1 MDNKT
6 SAKRLNS
13 LLEQAE
19 CVMEK
24 GEIRIAGTDWILMS
38 GATFRDLIGGT
49 ERILGSASM
58 ALWYEAGK
66 HAGCAFS
73 EGLVRLGVEF
83 EELPAALEEFFTKG
97 GWGKIQVEVDFTKKE
112 ALVTIKNSA
121 TARGVEAKEPVCH
134 SIRGFIAG
142 VSDVMLHCSTECLE
156 TKCIA
161 KGDPYCEFRVKRK

>member
-1 MDNKT
+1 MSNKT
-6 SAKRLNS
+6 SAKKLNS

-19 CVMEK
+19 CDMEK
-24 GEIRIAGTDWILMS
+24 GEMRIAGTDWILMS

-49 ERILGSASM
+49 ERILGSANV

-66 HAGCAFS
+66 HAGSEFS
-73 EGLVRLGVEF
+73 GNLVRLGMEF

-97 GWGKIQVEVDFTKKE
+97 GWGKIQVDVDFMKKE
-112 ALVTIKNSA
+112 ALVTIRNSVA
-121 TARGVEAKEPVCH
+121 ARGIEAKESVCH

-142 VSDVMLHCSTECLE
+142 VCDVIFHGLTVCLE

-161 KGDPYCEFRVKRK
+161 KGDPYCEFLVKRK